1 MDDDDKD
8 YFYTRAEAELERSQQ
23 ATHPAAVHA
32 HYALANLYLDVVYDA
47 PQQETPLPA

>member
-1 MDDDDKD
+1 MDDDEKD

-32 HYALANLYLDVVYDA
+32 HYALANLYLDVVYDVPEDA
-47 PQQETPLPA
+47 EPHPA